1 MNMSARFLDRA
12 SAPHIFTLVA
22 ATALSNLAMNVFL
35 PSLPGMA
42 RYFAADYA
50 VVQLLVSLYLAA
62 IAIVQ
67 LLIGP
72 ASDRYGRR
80 PILLLCL
87 GIFVLGTT
95 ASLYAPT
102 IELLLACRLL
112 QSFSAA
118 GMVLARA
125 VVRDTVDAAQ
135 AASKIGYITMGMAL
149 VPMLGPIVGG
159 FLEELYGWKSTF
171 ILMLVAGLFTFALV
185 WLDMGETN
193 HVKSSSFLSQFRAYP
208 GLFGSPRFWGYTGTA
223 AFTSGA
229 FYAFLGGGP
238 YVATNVLHLSPSQ
251 YGFYFGIISA
261 GYLFGNFL
269 SGRFAGSAGI
279 NSMMLY
285 GNCVAILGMTLSL
298 LLFLFGANHPL
309 SLFGPVLFTGMG
321 NGLTLPSANA
331 GIVSV
336 NQRLAGSASGLGGA
350 LQVGGGAL
358 LATLAGALL
367 TPGSGPYPL
376 ILVMLVTSVLGAG
389 STLFVISLKDKG
401 GEEW

>member
-1 MNMSARFLDRA
+1 MTVRFLDRA
-12 SAPHIFTLVA
+12 SAPHILTLVA
-22 ATALSNLAMNVFL
+22 ATAVSNLAMNVFL

-42 RYFAADYA
+42 RYFATDYA

-67 LLIGP
+67 LFIGP

-80 PILLLCL
+80 PIMLVCL
-87 GIFVLGTT
+87 GIFILGTV
-95 ASLYAPT
+95 AALYAPT

-149 VPMLGPIVGG
+149 APMLGPIVGG
-159 FLEELYGWKSTF
+159 FLEELYGWQSNF
-171 ILMLVAGLFTFALV
+171 VLLLLAGLFAFALV
-185 WLDMGETN
+185 WFDLGETN
-193 HVKSSSFLSQFRAYP
+193 HVKSSSFLAQFRAYP
-208 GLFGSPRFWGYTGTA
+208 SLFGSPRFWGYTGTA

-238 YVATNVLHLSPSQ
+238 YVATEVLHLSPSQ

-261 GYLFGNFL
+261 GYLLGNFL
-269 SGRFAGSAGI
+269 SGRFAGRVGI

-285 GNCVAILGMTLSL
+285 GNFIAILGMGLSL
-298 LLFLFGANHPL
+298 LLFLSGVNHPL
-309 SLFGPVLFTGMG
+309 SLFGPVFFTGMG
-321 NGLTLPSANA
+321 SGLTLPSATA

-336 NQRLAGSASGLGGA
+336 KPRLAGSASGLGGA

-367 TPGSGPYPL
+367 APGTGPYPL
-376 ILVMLVTSVLGAG
+376 VLVMLVSSILGAG
-389 STLFVISLKDKG
+389 STLFVISLKDRG
-401 GEEW
+401 DEEW

>member
-1 MNMSARFLDRA
+1 MKARFLDRA
-12 SAPHIFTLVA
+12 SAPHIFTLVV
-22 ATALSNLAMNVFL
+22 ATAVSNLAMNLFL

-50 VVQLLVSLYLAA
+50 IVQLLVSLYLAA

-67 LLIGP
+67 LFIGP
-72 ASDRYGRR
+72 ASDRFGRR
-80 PILLLCL
+80 PIMLICL
-87 GIFVLGTT
+87 GVFIAGTV
-95 ASLYAPT
+95 AALYAPT

-149 VPMLGPIVGG
+149 VPMVGPILGG
-159 FLEELYGWKSTF
+159 FLEELYGWKSNF
-171 ILMLVAGLFTFALV
+171 ILMLFAGLFTFALV
-185 WLDMGETN
+185 WLDLGETN
-193 HVKSSSFLSQFRAYP
+193 HVRSSSFLAQFRAYP
-208 GLFGSPRFWGYTGTA
+208 SLFGSPRFWGYSGTA

-229 FYAFLGGGP
+229 FFAFLGGGP
-238 YVATNVLHLSPSQ
+238 YVATEVLHLSPSQ

-261 GYLFGNFL
+261 GYLLGNFL
-269 SGRFAGSAGI
+269 SGRFAGTVGI
-279 NSMMLY
+279 NSMMLC
-285 GNCVAILGMTLSL
+285 GNCIAVLGMALSL
-298 LLFLFGANHPL
+298 ILFLTGVNHPL
-309 SLFGPVLFTGMG
+309 SLFGPVFFTGMG

-367 TPGSGPYPL
+367 TPGTGPYPL
-376 ILVMLVTSVLGAG
+376 VLVMLGSSMLGAG
-389 STLFVISLKDKG
+389 STLFVISLKDQG

>member
-1 MNMSARFLDRA
+1 MKVKFLDRA
-12 SAPHIFTLVA
+12 SAPHILTLVA
-22 ATALSNLAMNVFL
+22 ATAVSNLAMNVFL

-42 RYFAADYA
+42 RYFATDYA

-67 LLIGP
+67 LFIGP

-80 PILLLCL
+80 PIMLVCL
-87 GIFVLGTT
+87 GIFILGTV
-95 ASLYAPT
+95 AALYAPT

-149 VPMLGPIVGG
+149 APMLGPIVGG
-159 FLEELYGWKSTF
+159 FLEELYGWQSNF
-171 ILMLVAGLFTFALV
+171 VLLLLAGLIAFALV
-185 WLDMGETN
+185 WFDLGETN
-193 HVKSSSFLSQFRAYP
+193 HVKSSSFLAQFRAYP
-208 GLFGSPRFWGYTGTA
+208 SLFGSPRFWGYTGTA

-238 YVATNVLHLSPSQ
+238 YVATEVLHLSPSQ

-261 GYLFGNFL
+261 GYLLGNFL
-269 SGRFAGSAGI
+269 SGRFAGRVGI

-285 GNCVAILGMTLSL
+285 GNFIAILGMTLSL
-298 LLFLFGANHPL
+298 LLFLSGVNHPL
-309 SLFGPVLFTGMG
+309 SLFGPVFFTGMG

-358 LATLAGALL
+358 LATLSGALL
-367 TPGSGPYPL
+367 APGTGPYPL
-376 ILVMLVTSVLGAG
+376 VLVMLVSSILGAG
-389 STLFVISLKDKG
+389 STLFVISLKDQGDK
-401 GEEW
+401 EW